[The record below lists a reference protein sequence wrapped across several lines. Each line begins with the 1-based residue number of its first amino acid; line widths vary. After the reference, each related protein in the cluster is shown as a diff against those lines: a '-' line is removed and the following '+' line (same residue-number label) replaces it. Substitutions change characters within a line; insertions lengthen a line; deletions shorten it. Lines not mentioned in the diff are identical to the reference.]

1 MANAAPSGATCY
13 SSGVIITGERLK
25 MKNVIVKILLLSLLM
40 PVLLSISGCP
50 CGFDC
55 SRDDDVEPGVFSLG
69 ISDASLEDI
78 NQVVIEIDRITL
90 RQTGAADIVIDSFT
104 IDALDLNE
112 ADSLQVDLLSYRGF
126 NQLLVIEG
134 LEVPRG
140 TYSEI
145 LLEVKD
151 DDINYSFVE
160 GFDGSV
166 NILNLSTDGLSLPGF
181 EISSGTQQ
189 YTIEIG
195 LAQALEYDGDNDTYL
210 LTNNSVRVENNAT
223 DASLSGTV
231 DSSLFDL
238 EAPCDSKADPLA
250 GNRIYLYLG
259 TAHAD
264 NTLSDVYRT
273 GSANTVPDDAQAPFA
288 VAGLVQNGL
297 TGGWDYAFGFLPAGD
312 YTLAFACNTAED
324 DPVNYD
330 GFVVPQPSEQRYE
343 INLSEAEQATCDLA
357 VAASCS

>member
-1 MANAAPSGATCY
+1 MN
-13 SSGVIITGERLK
+13 
-25 MKNVIVKILLLSLLM
+25 NVIVKMLSLSLLV

-69 ISDASLEDI
+69 ISDASLEDLSR
-78 NQVVIEIDRITL
+78 VVLEVDRITL
-90 RQTGAADIVIDSFT
+90 RQTGATDIVIDSFT

-112 ADSLQVDLLSYRGF
+112 ADSFQIDLLSYRGL

-134 LEVPRG
+134 LGLTRG

-160 GFDGSV
+160 AFDGSMT
-166 NILNLSTDGLSLPGF
+166 ILNISTDGISFPGF

-195 LAQALEYDGDNDTYL
+195 LAQALEYDGDSETYL
-210 LTNNSVRVENNAT
+210 MTNNAVRVENNAT
-223 DASLSGTV
+223 AASLSGRV

-238 EAPCDSKADPLA
+238 EAPCDSKIDPLA
-250 GNRIYLYLG
+250 GNRVYLYSG
-259 TAHAD
+259 TALAD
-264 NTLSDVYRT
+264 NTLSDVYRSD
-273 GSANTVPDDAQAPFA
+273 SANTVPDNAQAPYA
-288 VAGLVQNGL
+288 VAALVQNVL

-343 INLSEAEQATCDLA
+343 INLSEAEQASCDLA
-357 VAASCS
+357 LAASCS